1 MKNPKVV
8 KFMMKLFFIL
18 LIAAFVLFYPML
30 ISFYVFLP
38 LLIGVMG
45 YIFIEGIDQGKW
57 LYIFLS
63 LVYFSNLEVNLSLP
77 FFLILISVLIVYMFF
92 YGTLSHLKKCKICI
106 PILTVLLIDT
116 IYLGVL
122 LSYDF
127 VFGSSS
133 IVLDTILLYS
143 LIVDLIVVVVL

>member
-1 MKNPKVV
+1 MKFIMKV
-8 KFMMKLFFIL
+8 LFWL
-18 LIAAFVLFYPML
+18 LITAFVLFYPML

-38 LLIGVMG
+38 LLVGLMG
-45 YIFIEGIDQGKW
+45 YIFIEGIDRRNW
-57 LYIFLS
+57 IYIILS
-63 LVYFSNLEVNLSLP
+63 LVYFGNLEVNLSLP

-106 PILTVLLIDT
+106 PLLTVLLIDVV
-116 IYLGVL
+116 YLGVL

-127 VFGSSS
+127 IFGSSS
-133 IVLDTILLYS
+133 IVLDSILLYS

>member
-1 MKNPKVV
+1 MMSRV
-8 KFMMKLFFIL
+8 FMEVLIL
-18 LIAAFVLFYPML
+18 LFVLFYPML

-38 LLIGVMG
+38 LLVGVMG
-45 YIFIEGIDQGKW
+45 YIFIQGIEKRRW
-57 LYIFLS
+57 EYLLLS
-63 LVYFSNLEVNLSLP
+63 LVYFGNLEVNLSLP

-92 YGTLSHLKKCKICI
+92 YGILAHLKKCPLCI
-106 PILTVLLIDT
+106 PLLTVFLIDM

-127 VFGSSS
+127 IFGTSS

-143 LIVDLIVVVVL
+143 LIVDLIIVVVL